1 MVNRKKSKAISLY
14 FEPKYE
20 EKLNYLRDT
29 IGITK
34 FFTDCLDQ
42 LEIDKERLEALRKL
56 RNWKTTIITSDAT
69 EK

>member
-14 FEPKYE
+14 FDPKYAD
-20 EKLNYLRDT
+20 KLNYLRDT

-42 LEIDKERLEALRKL
+42 LEIDQKRLDMLRQL
-56 RNWKTTIITSDAT
+56 RNWRTTITTTDAND
-69 EK
+69 